1 MRKKSTNP
9 QSKHEQHQI
18 LITPTSV
25 AHHKYVMTCLDCG
38 GAHIKWSNEK
48 EYKAYMSLQKDITKS
63 DTQ

>member
-1 MRKKSTNP
+1 MRKKPTNP

-25 AHHKYVMTCLDCG
+25 AHHKYVMTCLDCD

-48 EYKAYMSLQKDITKS
+48 EYEIYMLLQS
-63 DTQ
+63 DNNSDAK